1 MTGFITVNLKFITV
15 NIARTV
21 KLFPALPRGSHVEP
35 RGGHVEP
42 RSSHASHARRHGR

>member
-21 KLFPALPRGSHVEP
+21 KLFPALLISNPPHGLLADFRLNFRICELEP
-35 RGGHVEP
+35 
-42 RSSHASHARRHGR
+42 

>member
-21 KLFPALPRGSHVEP
+21 KLFPALVNSAVQC
-35 RGGHVEP
+35 
-42 RSSHASHARRHGR
+42 